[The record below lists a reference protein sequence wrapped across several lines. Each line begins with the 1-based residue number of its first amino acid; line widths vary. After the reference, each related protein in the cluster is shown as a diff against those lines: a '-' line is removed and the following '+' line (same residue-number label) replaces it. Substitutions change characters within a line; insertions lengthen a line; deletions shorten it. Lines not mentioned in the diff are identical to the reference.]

1 MASKLGLELKAMWH
15 LCLNHI
21 CHMAPR
27 LILQPCHIGIGVNL
41 NNVTFELD
49 LNLGH
54 ATFMFKPHM
63 LDDI

>member
-1 MASKLGLELKAMWH
+1 
-15 LCLNHI
+15 
-21 CHMAPR
+21 MAPR